1 MLNKNL
7 TPNLIAALV
16 VAISYAVPGEAG
28 TILRTA
34 GLFALSGALTNW
46 LAVHMLFERVPGL
59 YGSGI
64 IPLHFEKFKTGILE
78 LVTEELFNRDNISK
92 SFASGKDNAAVD
104 FSPAIDNISL
114 DGAWESLMSTI
125 RESAF
130 GSMLGM
136 IGGEEALAPMK
147 ESFTGKMRSFLK
159 DSANS
164 EQFQNALSNSLS
176 SPAAN
181 DLFREKIETIVKAR
195 LDELTPEM
203 VKEIIQKMIREHLGW
218 LVVWGAIFGGIIGLL
233 TALFIT

>member
-78 LVTEELFNRDNISK
+78 LVTEELFNRGNINK
-92 SFASGKDNAAVD
+92 SFAADNDSAAVD
-104 FSPAIDNISL
+104 FSPAIDKISL

-147 ESFTGKMRSFLK
+147 ESFVAKMRGFLK

-164 EQFQNALSNSLS
+164 EQFQSALSNSLS

-218 LVVWGAIFGGIIGLL
+218 LVVWGAIFGGVIGLL